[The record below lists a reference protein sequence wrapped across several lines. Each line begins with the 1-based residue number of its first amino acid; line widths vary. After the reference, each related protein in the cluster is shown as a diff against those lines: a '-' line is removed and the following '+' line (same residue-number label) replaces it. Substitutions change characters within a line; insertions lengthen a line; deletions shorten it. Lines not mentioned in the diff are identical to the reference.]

1 MTSAIHT
8 IGICGAAGTMDAGTA
23 IVAAGT
29 SAYAPARRA
38 VVAKM
43 REKVL

>member
-1 MTSAIHT
+1 MTSVIHV
-8 IGICGAAGTMDAGTA
+8 IGICGAAGAMDAGTA
-23 IVAAGT
+23 VVAAGT
-29 SAYAPARRA
+29 SAYAPAQRA

>member
-1 MTSAIHT
+1 MTSAIHV

-29 SAYAPARRA
+29 AAYEPARRA
-38 VVAKM
+38 GVAKM

>member
-1 MTSAIHT
+1 MTLAIHI
-8 IGICGAAGTMDAGTA
+8 IGICGVAGTMDAGTA

-43 REKVL
+43 QEKVL